1 MKNCLFCNGKVSQNL
16 SIQKIFSFH
25 TLEEELTCPKCFE
38 QFIAINPKTAC
49 PGCSRQQE
57 EPDWCSDCIK
67 WKKYLP
73 SVEPRHKALFEY
85 NEMAR
90 QYMNAFKFQGDVV
103 LAKVFREQLK
113 KALKPYLKTH
123 RITTI
128 PSRSSSY
135 QKRGFNQVELL
146 LKSAEI
152 PYDSLIIHAK
162 ETVLQSSQ
170 NRQER
175 LRAVQPFEMNDRM
188 KHENMTKPVL
198 ILDDVYTTGRTIF
211 HARELLETSVMTSS
225 ISLFR

>member
-1 MKNCLFCNGKVSQNL
+1 MLSRSV

-25 TLEEELTCPKCFE
+25 AFEEELTCAKCFE
-38 QFIAINPKTAC
+38 QFILINPKTAC

-103 LAKVFREQLK
+103 LAKVFRKQLK

-162 ETVLQSSQ
+162 ETTLQSSQ

-175 LRAVQPFEMNDRM
+175 LKTVQPFEMNNRM

-211 HARELLETSVMTSS
+211 HARELLENSVETYS